1 MPPTTT
7 PTSTMIVSCR
17 AKSGVTNGVC
27 TVRIT
32 ATAAAS
38 APDSTTASADHL
50 IGLDPEHAGRAEVGG
65 GGARA
70 QPDLGAAEQQ
80 RERAERAQR
89 DEDGDDRDLA
99 HVDARRWRST
109 G

>member
-1 MPPTTT
+1 
-7 PTSTMIVSCR
+7 MIVSCS

-38 APDSTTASADHL
+38 APESTTASPITWLAL
-50 IGLDPEHAGRAEVGG
+50 TPSMRAVRKSAAA
-65 GGARA
+65 ARVRS
-70 QPDLGAAEQQ
+70 PIVGAAEQQ
-80 RERAERAQR
+80 RERAERAER
-89 DEDGDDRDLA
+89 DEHRDDRHLA
-99 HVDARRWRST
+99 HVDAGDRDRP